1 MVIRELI
8 WRKKKKRK
16 KLDLVNTV
24 WIERNSNNKNRMN
37 LIKKFLNDNYN

>member
-1 MVIRELI
+1 MVIREFNLE
-8 WRKKKKRK
+8 KEKKRK

>member
-1 MVIRELI
+1 MVIREFNLE
-8 WRKKKKRK
+8 KEKKRK

-24 WIERNSNNKNRMN
+24 WNERNSNNKNRMN